1 MLKATLALIFYHIH
15 RMAQKGSQ
23 TANSGGFLGGLKQAF
38 NEAAKIVRGEE
49 QTTTYQPIST
59 TTLPQGRSLTEQ
71 SLTLTRSPQMN
82 SLTEQSLKPTITN
95 QSLKPLIGGGKR
107 KKRMRKTKKQMRKTK
122 KRKTSHRL
130 RR

>member
-1 MLKATLALIFYHIH
+1 MVE
-15 RMAQKGSQ
+15 KGGQ
-23 TANSGGFLGGLKQAF
+23 TANSGGFLEGIQKAF
-38 NEAAKIVRGEE
+38 TAAANVVIPKE

-71 SLTLTRSPQMN
+71 SLTLTRSPQMS
-82 SLTEQSLKPTITN
+82 SLTEQSLKPTTTN
-95 QSLKPLIGGGKR
+95 QSLKPLLGGGKR